1 MVLSLQG
8 WRFSRI
14 WSIYWALQMFFWY
27 LFFVVMLEGFLVFC
41 QRQEKVYSTE
51 ILGWEAAGEEGTGN
65 KSCSEFSSSSPSLP
79 PGTFLRCKIP
89 VKQKGIICRSCCC
102 PVRRTWCSWPSVE
115 KARAF
120 PASHIKIISVAFK
133 TASSSTSAA
142 STSRVHMD
150 LGQRC
155 SPNPT
160 GFGPSF
166 SGEISSWKRWLG
178 VGVSILGEVQG
189 SGTQCW
195 GLGDKVGFNGFL
207 ETSFPASV
215 VLWFHG
221 LDVWCTVDLFSG
233 TVFPQKAQHHF
244 ICREGVGD
252 ASLQVRR
259 FHWTHQTLSFTA
271 LTEIWSSFLQPQRGG
286 KCLRGQSYKTSRLWL

>member
-41 QRQEKVYSTE
+41 QRKEKVCSTE
-51 ILGWEAAGEEGTGN
+51 ILGWAAAGEEGTGS

-89 VKQKGIICRSCCC
+89 VRQEGIICRSCCC

-115 KARAF
+115 KGKAVIHHERTF
-120 PASHIKIISVAFK
+120 QHLTSKLFQFFSWK
-133 TASSSTSAA
+133 TASSPTSAA
-142 STSRVHMD
+142 STSRVHMC
-150 LGQRC
+150 LGQWC

-160 GFGPSF
+160 DFGPRF

-189 SGTQCW
+189 CDTQCW
-195 GLGDKVGFNGFL
+195 GLQ
-207 ETSFPASV
+207 
-215 VLWFHG
+215 W
-221 LDVWCTVDLFSG
+221 
-233 TVFPQKAQHHF
+233 
-244 ICREGVGD
+244 I
-252 ASLQVRR
+252 
-259 FHWTHQTLSFTA
+259 
-271 LTEIWSSFLQPQRGG
+271 
-286 KCLRGQSYKTSRLWL
+286 